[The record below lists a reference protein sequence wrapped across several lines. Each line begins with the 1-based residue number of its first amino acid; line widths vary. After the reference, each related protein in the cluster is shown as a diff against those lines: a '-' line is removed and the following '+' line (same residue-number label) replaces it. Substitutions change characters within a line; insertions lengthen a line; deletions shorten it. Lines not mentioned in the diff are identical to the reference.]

1 MFNIIKCSVKGPDL
15 SSARVIAN
23 LRTTA
28 PFETWELKLWS
39 KELTMDVKGKT
50 VTTTYKRPYLLSPNG
65 HVITTQ
71 LKAWNDA
78 VGESL
83 TTAVSFALLISIP
96 QTSAV
101 MPLLPL
107 RRLCACRHGDVC

>member
-23 LRTTA
+23 LRLTS
-28 PFETWELKLWS
+28 PFDTWDLKLWS
-39 KELTMDVKGKT
+39 KELTTEVKGKE
-50 VTTTYKRPYLLSPNG
+50 VTATYKRPYLLSPEG

-83 TTAVSFALLISIP
+83 TPLDDLLASPYHAYVCPRVCHSALSCD
-96 QTSAV
+96 
-101 MPLLPL
+101 
-107 RRLCACRHGDVC
+107 RRHGYVC